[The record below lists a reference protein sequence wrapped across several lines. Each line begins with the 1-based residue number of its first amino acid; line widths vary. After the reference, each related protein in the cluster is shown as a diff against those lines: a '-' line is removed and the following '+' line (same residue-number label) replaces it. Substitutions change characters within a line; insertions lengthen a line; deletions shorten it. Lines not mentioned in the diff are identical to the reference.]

1 MKNEMKGGWRKLDN
15 VATMPNLN
23 TVGYFEFKTLLS
35 TLGAQRH
42 VIHSLWGDFKGN
54 IYVLINEEKVICSTN
69 LLKHKV
75 NLFYF
80 VFISSKLFSRT
91 LSKLFDSKHDRYG

>member
-1 MKNEMKGGWRKLDN
+1 MKGGWRKLDN

-75 NLFYF
+75 NLFTLYSLAANF
-80 VFISSKLFSRT
+80 FQGRCQNCLIPDTTVTANISN
-91 LSKLFDSKHDRYG
+91 